1 MMHIKC
7 WELSWAHSKHSRNFS
22 HLCHHHI
29 IIMSNEEGII
39 LYLENVELMYSTV
52 ISLRQE
58 KKKTKMEKKSL
69 LGGQSRVSTLE
80 ASCKFRSRLGFGKC
94 KGLYISVRRKW
105 KVLLGDFYHK
115 LWVIHEFKAQ
125 LNLFLIR
132 KNLGWLGYGSY
143 RLLRY
148 LRRPSGDG
156 LSIASIDFQIELF

>member
-1 MMHIKC
+1 
-7 WELSWAHSKHSRNFS
+7 
-22 HLCHHHI
+22 
-29 IIMSNEEGII
+29 MSNEEGIV

-105 KVLLGDFYHK
+105 KSVAWRFLSQAT
-115 LWVIHEFKAQ
+115 VIHEFKAH

-132 KNLGWLGYGSY
+132 KNLG
-143 RLLRY
+143 
-148 LRRPSGDG
+148 
-156 LSIASIDFQIELF
+156 

>member
-1 MMHIKC
+1 M
-7 WELSWAHSKHSRNFS
+7 
-22 HLCHHHI
+22 
-29 IIMSNEEGII
+29 
-39 LYLENVELMYSTV
+39 ENVELMYSTV

-132 KNLGWLGYGSY
+132 KNLG
-143 RLLRY
+143 
-148 LRRPSGDG
+148 
-156 LSIASIDFQIELF
+156 